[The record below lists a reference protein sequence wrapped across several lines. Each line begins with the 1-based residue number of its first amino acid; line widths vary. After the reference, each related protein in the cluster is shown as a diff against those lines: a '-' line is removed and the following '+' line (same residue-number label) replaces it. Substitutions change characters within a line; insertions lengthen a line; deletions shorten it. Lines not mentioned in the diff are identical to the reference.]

1 MLKKRD
7 YLFDNIKALLI
18 ISVVTAHYFRVSG
31 DFAVGSAP
39 RVIYIIAFSY
49 IMQGFFFISGYFSK
63 NVDKCRR
70 GAFKNFIIPYL
81 LFCVLVFGERYLLYG
96 NAHLH
101 LLRPT
106 FALWFLVAMFVYR
119 FLIKDMARIPFL
131 LPAAAVLYLA
141 AGLIPVL
148 DQDCSLGRL
157 ASFLV
162 FYLAGFK
169 CSGETIEKIRRIP
182 KVLTFLLLA
191 VLTGICIAEGFMQVD
206 MESYLMRRP
215 ISEYGVTA
223 PDYLLT
229 RVQLLVEAAGW
240 IVVFINMMPRK
251 RTPLSG
257 LGQRTMTV
265 YLLHIFIRNLLKFY
279 NVPFEGTIWYYLI
292 VVGLVISSLYLFSRP
307 AVDRAYN
314 RIIDLLYRPFDWVV
328 QLVRKVGTR
337 LTREWKQ

>member
-1 MLKKRD
+1 
-7 YLFDNIKALLI
+7 
-18 ISVVTAHYFRVSG
+18 
-31 DFAVGSAP
+31 
-39 RVIYIIAFSY
+39 
-49 IMQGFFFISGYFSK
+49 
-63 NVDKCRR
+63 
-70 GAFKNFIIPYL
+70 
-81 LFCVLVFGERYLLYG
+81 
-96 NAHLH
+96 
-101 LLRPT
+101 
-106 FALWFLVAMFVYR
+106 
-119 FLIKDMARIPFL
+119 
-131 LPAAAVLYLA
+131 
-141 AGLIPVL
+141 
-148 DQDCSLGRL
+148 
-157 ASFLV
+157 
-162 FYLAGFK
+162 
-169 CSGETIEKIRRIP
+169 
-182 KVLTFLLLA
+182 
-191 VLTGICIAEGFMQVD
+191 MQVN

-279 NVPFEGTIWYYLI
+279 NVPFEGTVWYYII
-292 VVGLVISSLYLFSRP
+292 VIGLVISSLYLFSRP

-328 QLVRKVGTR
+328 QLVRKVGKR